1 MRDVFTRATLQRIP
15 GERWI
20 VIVAFAAGLAFFGLE
35 LAEHKGIVRA
45 FFTGALTALVLMG
58 VLGFA
63 KGQWQG
69 REVEEVGVPGGA
81 HARLA
86 PVARRT
92 VRPLRA
98 LEGRVFDAL
107 TLRKL
112 REVRMQGSNR
122 DEERSVGDSPEERY
136 EEFERK
142 NGEAHREVEEA
153 LRELEELARED
164 KTSKHEKA
172 TGV

>member
-35 LAEHKGIVRA
+35 LAEHVRA

-69 REVEEVGVPGGA
+69 REVEEVGVPGVPT
-81 HARLA
+81 HDSRPSREEQCDPSA
-86 PVARRT
+86 P
-92 VRPLRA
+92 
-98 LEGRVFDAL
+98 
-107 TLRKL
+107 
-112 REVRMQGSNR
+112 
-122 DEERSVGDSPEERY
+122 
-136 EEFERK
+136 
-142 NGEAHREVEEA
+142 
-153 LRELEELARED
+153 
-164 KTSKHEKA
+164 
-172 TGV
+172 

>member
-35 LAEHKGIVRA
+35 LAEHVRA

-98 LEGRVFDAL
+98 LEGRVFDAFSEVNIR
-107 TLRKL
+107 LRDL
-112 REVRMQGSNR
+112 
-122 DEERSVGDSPEERY
+122 DERLVAIEE
-136 EEFERK
+136 
-142 NGEAHREVEEA
+142 
-153 LRELEELARED
+153 
-164 KTSKHEKA
+164 EKA
-172 TGV
+172 AEGPTEAQP

>member
-35 LAEHKGIVRA
+35 LAEHVRA

-107 TLRKL
+107 SEVNIRLRDL
-112 REVRMQGSNR
+112 
-122 DEERSVGDSPEERY
+122 DERLVAIEE
-136 EEFERK
+136 
-142 NGEAHREVEEA
+142 
-153 LRELEELARED
+153 
-164 KTSKHEKA
+164 EKA
-172 TGV
+172 AEGPTEAQP